1 MLQAEIVKIDNPTPP
16 RLSTK
21 TIEKTETEAS
31 PAQRQE
37 RPNSPPGIE
46 IQTADLNPNLRM
58 QIRRSR
64 RSFQNQVYLDD
75 SQDQLK
81 STISNYTE
89 KVKKKQAEEQ
99 QQRYQLKK
107 QQILDNL
114 NQIKLYEKE
123 IQDMEM
129 EI

>member
-1 MLQAEIVKIDNPTPP
+1 MLQAEIVKMDNPTPP
-16 RLSTK
+16 RISAK
-21 TIEKTETEAS
+21 TDTEAT
-31 PAQRQE
+31 PAQLHE
-37 RPNSPPGIE
+37 PENSAPGIE

-89 KVKKKQAEEQ
+89 KMKKKQAEEQ
-99 QQRYQLKK
+99 Q
-107 QQILDNL
+107 
-114 NQIKLYEKE
+114 
-123 IQDMEM
+123 
-129 EI
+129 

>member
-1 MLQAEIVKIDNPTPP
+1 
-16 RLSTK
+16 
-21 TIEKTETEAS
+21 
-31 PAQRQE
+31 
-37 RPNSPPGIE
+37 
-46 IQTADLNPNLRM
+46 M

-89 KVKKKQAEEQ
+89 KVKKKQGEEQ
-99 QQRYQLKK
+99 QQLYQLKK
-107 QQILDNL
+107 QQIVDNL

-123 IQDMEM
+123 IQEM
-129 EI
+129 EIEI

>member
-1 MLQAEIVKIDNPTPP
+1 MNMLQAEMIKMDNPTPP
-16 RLSTK
+16 ISTTSIGK
-21 TIEKTETEAS
+21 NLALIHHEAP

-37 RPNSPPGIE
+37 LPSSPPGIE

-81 STISNYTE
+81 STISHYTE
-89 KVKKKQAEEQ
+89 KAKKKQAEEQ
-99 QQRYQLKK
+99 
-107 QQILDNL
+107 
-114 NQIKLYEKE
+114 
-123 IQDMEM
+123 
-129 EI
+129 